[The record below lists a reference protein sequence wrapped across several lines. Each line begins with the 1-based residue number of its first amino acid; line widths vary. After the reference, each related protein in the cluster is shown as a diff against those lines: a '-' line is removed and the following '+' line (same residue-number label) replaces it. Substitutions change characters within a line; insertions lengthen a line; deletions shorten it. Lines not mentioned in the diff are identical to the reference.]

1 MKKDIFS
8 SSGKTSS
15 GGEGEQPIYRQDNDT
30 FFNRITVEVN
40 EPGTLEEKFNHLN
53 SKDMTGIRVVGPID
67 DKDLAFLAKLCSGN
81 ELDSLHSINLHDAV
95 VTRIPDYCFEG
106 LAYLTHFYFPQ
117 TLKAIGSYAF
127 AYCNAL
133 QEAVLPNSLESI
145 GEKAFVHL
153 HLKKLNLPAS
163 VTDIGE
169 GAFAGIKELQEV
181 TIDKANTAFRLE
193 DGLLT
198 DIKGKKLLQC
208 FNYRKGDV
216 HIAETIETIG
226 TLAFGRAQ
234 EITAVYIPASVTHIG
249 NDAFASMYALER
261 IEVAA
266 ENTHY
271 CSVDGVL
278 FDKQQTML
286 ISYPPSKKA
295 DTYIVPATVRRL
307 ATGAFQ
313 EAGGQNTHTATKGK
327 SVHGL
332 KEVVL
337 PEGLEAIGD
346 NAFLFSGVEKVNIP
360 STVRTLG
367 HNCFYYTDIETMS
380 IPEGVERLEEGTF
393 AACYSLKKVVLPSTL
408 TYIGAGVFELSDA
421 LAHIEIHTP
430 IPPRC
435 DAEAFSKLGAAP
447 QLHIAGGD
455 IDAYKADAHWAELIN
470 KGSARHLASG
480 APLKDTKDKAQ
491 NLKGLS
497 RYQPVD
503 PRLAI
508 LAEDL
513 NELRRRQEQHKD
525 NAKK

>member
-1 MKKDIFS
+1 M
-8 SSGKTSS
+8 
-15 GGEGEQPIYRQDNDT
+15 
-30 FFNRITVEVN
+30 
-40 EPGTLEEKFNHLN
+40 
-53 SKDMTGIRVVGPID
+53 
-67 DKDLAFLAKLCSGN
+67 
-81 ELDSLHSINLHDAV
+81 
-95 VTRIPDYCFEG
+95 
-106 LAYLTHFYFPQ
+106 
-117 TLKAIGSYAF
+117 
-127 AYCNAL
+127 
-133 QEAVLPNSLESI
+133 
-145 GEKAFVHL
+145 HL

-163 VTDIGE
+163 ITDIGE

-295 DTYIVPATVRRL
+295 DTYTVPATVRRL

-332 KEVVL
+332 KEVIL

-346 NAFLFSGVEKVNIP
+346 NAFLFSGVEKVDIP

-367 HNCFYYTDIETMS
+367 HNCCYYTDIETMT

-421 LAHIEIHTP
+421 LAHIEIHSTAL
-430 IPPRC
+430 RC
-435 DAEAFSKLGAAP
+435 RSV
-447 QLHIAGGD
+447 Q
-455 IDAYKADAHWAELIN
+455 
-470 KGSARHLASG
+470 
-480 APLKDTKDKAQ
+480 
-491 NLKGLS
+491 
-497 RYQPVD
+497 
-503 PRLAI
+503 
-508 LAEDL
+508 
-513 NELRRRQEQHKD
+513 
-525 NAKK
+525 